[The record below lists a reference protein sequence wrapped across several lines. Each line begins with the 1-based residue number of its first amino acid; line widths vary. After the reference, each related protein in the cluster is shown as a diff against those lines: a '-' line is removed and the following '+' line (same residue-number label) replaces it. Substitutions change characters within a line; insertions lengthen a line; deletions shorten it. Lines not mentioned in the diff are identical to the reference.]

1 MYLKTQYNVDFSIG
15 LTYIFFITEIYSTV
29 YQGFTVSLLYKVILS
44 VCLSV
49 RGLFA
54 PTGHSFQ
61 DTDIWLILF
70 HPKY

>member
-1 MYLKTQYNVDFSIG
+1 MY
-15 LTYIFFITEIYSTV
+15 
-29 YQGFTVSLLYKVILS
+29 
-44 VCLSV
+44 V

-70 HPKY
+70 DPKYKGAGASGVFFYLRQKAH

>member
-1 MYLKTQYNVDFSIG
+1 MLYQKVHYIEFQYN
-15 LTYIFFITEIYSTV
+15 LYYIKQYF
-29 YQGFTVSLLYKVILS
+29 LY
-44 VCLSV
+44 V

-70 HPKY
+70 DPKY

>member
-1 MYLKTQYNVDFSIG
+1 MNPVLGTRLGLSLWTEEEDWFWGVYLYYIKQYF
-15 LTYIFFITEIYSTV
+15 
-29 YQGFTVSLLYKVILS
+29 LY
-44 VCLSV
+44 V

-70 HPKY
+70 DPKY